1 MSESVRRTGSGVHR
15 RRSGAFRAG
24 SALVGFAAAIGM
36 SIAGAATAPATPDTV
51 SQARVELDRI
61 TREAAQLEERHA
73 ASSEELSNAEK
84 ALSDAQADLSQQS
97 GKVEELRGTLGQ
109 LVTNSQQTSGVNVTL
124 KLITST
130 DDADFLDQMAT
141 IASVSS
147 LTQERLARFNSEKQ
161 RLDELNAQSQSAVD
175 TIAAENAEQA
185 QLVRELDAKQA
196 AAQAVLDRLTVQQRS
211 ELEAQRA
218 AQAAQIQSNVTQPVS
233 RDAARTDAAVPEAAP
248 ANSSRGA
255 AVVAFARARVGYA
268 YVYGATGP
276 SAFDCSG
283 LTSAAYASIGV
294 SIPRTSQGQFGA
306 GRSVSLDALQPG
318 DLVFY
323 YSGPSHVGVY
333 IGGGQ
338 IVHASTAATGV
349 KVSSAFYTQP
359 TGARRYV

>member
-1 MSESVRRTGSGVHR
+1 
-15 RRSGAFRAG
+15 
-24 SALVGFAAAIGM
+24 
-36 SIAGAATAPATPDTV
+36 
-51 SQARVELDRI
+51 
-61 TREAAQLEERHA
+61 
-73 ASSEELSNAEK
+73 
-84 ALSDAQADLSQQS
+84 
-97 GKVEELRGTLGQ
+97 
-109 LVTNSQQTSGVNVTL
+109 
-124 KLITST
+124 
-130 DDADFLDQMAT
+130 MA
-141 IASVSS
+141 
-147 LTQERLARFNSEKQ
+147 
-161 RLDELNAQSQSAVD
+161 
-175 TIAAENAEQA
+175 
-185 QLVRELDAKQA
+185 
-196 AAQAVLDRLTVQQRS
+196 
-211 ELEAQRA
+211 
-218 AQAAQIQSNVTQPVS
+218 
-233 RDAARTDAAVPEAAP
+233 
-248 ANSSRGA
+248 
-255 AVVAFARARVGYA
+255 AFARARVGYA

>member
-15 RRSGAFRAG
+15 RRSVAIRAG
-24 SALVGFAAAIGM
+24 SALVGLAAAIGI
-36 SIAGAATAPATPDTV
+36 SFAGAATAPATPNTV
-51 SQARVELDRI
+51 SQARVELERI
-61 TREAAQLEERHA
+61 TREAAQLEERYA

-84 ALSDAQADLSQQS
+84 ALSEARADLDQQS
-97 GKVEELRGTLGQ
+97 TKVEELRGTLGQ

-147 LTQERLARFNSEKQ
+147 LTEERLARFNSEKQ
-161 RLDELNAQSQSAVD
+161 RLDELNAQTQTAVD

-196 AAQAVLDRLTVQQRS
+196 AAQAVLDRLTQQQRA

-218 AQAAQIQSNVTQPVS
+218 AQAAQNQSNATQPVS
-233 RDAARTDAAVPEAAP
+233 RDATRTDAAVPEAP

-255 AVVAFARARVGYA
+255 AVAAFASARVGYP

-294 SIPRTSQGQFGA
+294 SIPRTSQAQFGA

-318 DLVFY
+318 DLLFY

-338 IVHASTAATGV
+338 IVHASTPATGV
-349 KVSSAFYTQP
+349 KVSSAFYAQP